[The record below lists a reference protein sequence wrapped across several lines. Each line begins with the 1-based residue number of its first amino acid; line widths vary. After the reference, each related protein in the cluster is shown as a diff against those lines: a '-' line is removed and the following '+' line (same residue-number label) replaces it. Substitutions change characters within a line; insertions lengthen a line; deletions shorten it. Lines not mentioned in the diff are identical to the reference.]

1 MSRYTRIFRK
11 QDKKSY
17 LAERSAYFGGRRMK
31 ALLAIGLI
39 VLVLGIVSF
48 VVPFPHASHHELR
61 AGDAH
66 VGVTTRHDERVPPA
80 VSVLLVVV
88 GAGIMIAGSSKA

>member
-1 MSRYTRIFRK
+1 
-11 QDKKSY
+11 
-17 LAERSAYFGGRRMK
+17 MK

-61 AGDAH
+61 VSDAH

-88 GAGIMIAGSSKA
+88 GAGIMIAGRSNA